1 MCASGVH
8 DWEKSDGCA
17 AFVLTT
23 WDAAGGQGQHAS
35 MAHAQEH
42 CLGDGGY
49 GGDDVVDAVRG
60 MQGDAQA
67 HGHGHGGACEGRVR
81 YVVRG
86 KRVTERQARAH
97 AAEHG
102 SVVLE
107 VQELAGGGCGA
118 SVSTRVSAHI

>member
-1 MCASGVH
+1 MRRVCFDDLG
-8 DWEKSDGCA
+8 
-17 AFVLTT
+17 
-23 WDAAGGQGQHAS
+23 DAAGGQGQDAS

-67 HGHGHGGACEGRVR
+67 HGHGHGGACEGRAR

-86 KRVTERQARAH
+86 KRVTEQQARAH

-102 SVVLE
+102 SVVRE
-107 VQELAGGGCGA
+107 VHELAGGGCGA
-118 SVSTRVSAHI
+118 SVSTRVSAHICIYIYIYIYIYA